1 MHVLIVSEHFHK
13 RPSGPR
19 NAILGL
25 CSGLIELGHAVSLVG
40 IAKKHEDETLP
51 GGGSARLRRYP
62 WRVIPVRHGRHRY
75 FARQMQHIHRAAPVD
90 AVIAMGLT
98 AGTAAREFK
107 RRTGV
112 PWLLNP
118 RADLAHKPG
127 APRYELASELMS
139 QCDAFVGISRS
150 HTRLWCEDLGVEP
163 GPKHFAAHNGW
174 DPGRLEGADE
184 RPPAVPA
191 DLLEH
196 GPVILC
202 MGIMRKV
209 KGHELLLRAAAGLVH
224 PSWRLVLG
232 GDGPERAAYEALA
245 AELGLTDRVV
255 FAGMVE
261 GPHWRW
267 LYRHADV
274 FCLYPTYA
282 EAFGNV
288 FIESQGAGLP
298 VVSSDNGAIPEIV
311 LHEQTGLIV
320 PWQADTPQRS
330 IDGIRDALGRLL
342 DDEDLRRKLGQAG
355 RQRAAE
361 FTWRR
366 AAEEY
371 GKAIKYA
378 LGEA

>member
-1 MHVLIVSEHFHK
+1 MHILIVSEHFHK

-25 CSGLIELGHAVSLVG
+25 ASGLVELGHAVSLVG
-40 IAKKHEDETLP
+40 IAKRPEDETLP
-51 GGGSARLRRYP
+51 GGGVARLRRYP
-62 WRVIPVRHGRHRY
+62 WRVVPVRLGRHRY
-75 FARQMQHIHRAAPVD
+75 FARQMLAVHRQQPVD

-127 APRYELASELMS
+127 APRYELAAELMS

-150 HTRLWCEDLGVEP
+150 HTRLWCEDLRIEQ
-163 GPKHFAAHNGW
+163 GPKHFAAYNGW
-174 DPGRLEGADE
+174 DPGRLEGDDE
-184 RPPAVPA
+184 RPPTVPA

-196 GPVILC
+196 GPIILC
-202 MGIMRKV
+202 MGILRKV
-209 KGHELLLRAAAGLVH
+209 KGQELLLKAAAEL
-224 PSWRLVLG
+224 PRTPWRLVFG
-232 GDGPERAAYEALA
+232 GDGPERAAYEALT
-245 AELGLTDRVV
+245 AELGLADRVI
-255 FAGMVE
+255 FAGMVQ
-261 GPHWRW
+261 GPQWRW
-267 LYRHADV
+267 LYRHADI

-311 LHEQTGLIV
+311 LHEQTGVIV
-320 PWQADTPQRS
+320 PWQADTPEQS
-330 IDGIRDALGRLL
+330 VAGIRDALARLL
-342 DDEDLRRKLGQAG
+342 DDEAYRRGLGEAG
-355 RQRAAE
+355 RERAAK
-361 FTWRR
+361 FTWR
-366 AAEEY
+366 ASAGQY
-371 GKAIKYA
+371 
-378 LGEA
+378 LEAVEHARHHA